1 MRQKKR
7 REIGEE
13 ERVTTRLFPLV
24 PAYGGSS
31 LAFCWSAIT
40 TNHVACL
47 TRYRLRDD
55 TCPLLDHCEKMLG
68 WKFEFH
74 FDCEF
79 LFFGIDR
86 IERIIS
92 RNKKDICYKAEQL
105 KKRLILNFVEY

>member
-7 REIGEE
+7 REIGKE

-31 LAFCWSAIT
+31 LAFCCWSAFT

-47 TRYRLRDD
+47 TRYRLRIIDD
-55 TCPLLDHCEKMLG
+55 TCPLLDHCEKMSR

-74 FDCEF
+74 FDCDFFF
-79 LFFGIDR
+79 LGFTNR
-86 IERIIS
+86 IE
-92 RNKKDICYKAEQL
+92 
-105 KKRLILNFVEY
+105 